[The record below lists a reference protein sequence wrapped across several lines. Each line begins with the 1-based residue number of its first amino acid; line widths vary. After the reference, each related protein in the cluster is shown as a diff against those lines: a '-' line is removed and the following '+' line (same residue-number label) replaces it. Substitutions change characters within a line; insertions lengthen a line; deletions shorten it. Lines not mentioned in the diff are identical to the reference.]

1 MSEDKRDIL
10 EVLKSELAFI
20 EQGGYEAPLRTPWKP
35 TSIFLDSPA
44 CINFKDPQRS
54 RPCTECLLTDFVPIR
69 FLGEDVPCH
78 HIPLNAH
85 GETIYTMERQYA
97 PSELQSAVRD
107 WLRTTIERLEQN
119 RAGNQQAQ
127 GLHA

>member
-1 MSEDKRDIL
+1 MSEDRRDIV
-10 EVLKSELAFI
+10 EVLRSELAFI
-20 EQGGYEAPLRTPWKP
+20 EQGGYQGPMRTPWKP

-54 RPCTECLLTDFVPIR
+54 RPCVECLLTDFVPIKS
-69 FLGEDVPCH
+69 LCEKVPCH

-97 PSELQSAVRD
+97 PDELESAVRN
-107 WLRTTIERLEQN
+107 WLRATIERLEQD
-119 RAGNQQAQ
+119 RAGSPPAQ
-127 GLHA
+127 RLNA